1 MSKGKRIF
9 ILLAFL
15 CMCVSFCSCG
25 RSRGSFIVIGKAG
38 EITEGAES
46 AGSGAEA
53 GETAPEGDGAN
64 AGSGAVAGAGK
75 AAGDGTAAGNGT
87 MAGSGTVA
95 GDGAS
100 AVSESGTPEV
110 PETKAEAKLYV
121 YVCGAV
127 KEPGVVILDEGS
139 RLEDALKAA
148 GGFAENADRS
158 YVNLAAPAVDGEK
171 VYFPEEGESLPLDL
185 EAKQESES
193 AGSGLVNINT
203 ADAAALC
210 TLPGIGETRAGDII
224 DYREKNG
231 GFETKE
237 DIMKVPVIKS
247 GAYNKIC
254 YKFTVK

>member
-15 CMCVSFCSCG
+15 CLCVSFCGCG
-25 RSRGSFIVIGKAG
+25 RSRGSLIVIGENG
-38 EITEGAES
+38 EIMEGAENAGNGTAAGEAAPDRGGTS
-46 AGSGAEA
+46 AGSGA
-53 GETAPEGDGAN
+53 
-64 AGSGAVAGAGK
+64 
-75 AAGDGTAAGNGT
+75 AAGDGTTAGNGT
-87 MAGSGTVA
+87 TA
-95 GDGAS
+95 GDGAC
-100 AVSESGTPEV
+100 AVSESGTPEA

-127 KEPGVVILDEGS
+127 KEPGVVSLDEGS

-148 GGFAENADRS
+148 GGFAENADKS

-171 VYFPEEGESLPLDL
+171 VYVPEEGESLPSDL
-185 EAKQESES
+185 GTKQESAS

-210 TLPGIGETRAGDII
+210 TLPGIGETRAKDII

-231 GFETKE
+231 SFETKE
-237 DIMKVPVIKS
+237 DIMKVPGIKT

-254 YKFTVK
+254 DKITVK